1 MAEPDFHQ
9 HDYECY
15 TKIMMKRKRH
25 SFSGSRSAG
34 GRGKSVGVL
43 EGGVVKVGMNAKEER
58 RRRTM
63 GVVGDR
69 VYIPG
74 SPATTLPELLKEA
87 EAEVRNDVGGNG
99 MPLRV
104 GGDESNPF
112 VTPGPARLAPSPPS
126 VTMVPWAGDKRAW
139 TREEW
144 KLLDACFTNER
155 LEAGSGQVLAPV
167 DFVRAEEV
175 VKRFVG
181 MMGGDE
187 AVKQFG
193 EEWNM

>member
-1 MAEPDFHQ
+1 
-9 HDYECY
+9 
-15 TKIMMKRKRH
+15 MMKQRKRH
-25 SFSGSRSAG
+25 SFSGSR
-34 GRGKSVGVL
+34 RGKSVGVL
-43 EGGVVKVGMNAKEER
+43 EGGVVRGGVKAKVE

-74 SPATTLPELLKEA
+74 SPAMTLPELLKEA
-87 EAEVRNDVGGNG
+87 EAEVRIDVGGSG
-99 MPLRV
+99 MPLRG
-104 GGDESNPF
+104 GGDERNPF
-112 VTPGPARLAPSPPS
+112 VTPGPARLVPSPPS
-126 VTMVPWAGDKRAW
+126 AAMDLWDGDKGAW

-144 KLLDACFTNER
+144 KLLDACFTDER
-155 LEAGSGQVLAPV
+155 LEAGGGRVLAPV

-181 MMGGDE
+181 LMGGDE
-187 AVKQFG
+187 VVRRLG

>member
-1 MAEPDFHQ
+1 MIKQ
-9 HDYECY
+9 
-15 TKIMMKRKRH
+15 RKRH

-34 GRGKSVGVL
+34 RLGTSAGVL
-43 EGGVVKVGMNAKEER
+43 EGGVVKVGVKAKEQ

-63 GVVGDR
+63 GVFGDR

-74 SPATTLPELLKEA
+74 SPAMTLPELLKEA
-87 EAEVRNDVGGNG
+87 EAEVRNDIGGSG
-99 MPLRV
+99 QPLRV
-104 GGDESNPF
+104 GEDESNPF
-112 VTPGPARLAPSPPS
+112 VTPVRLAPSPRS
-126 VTMVPWAGDKRAW
+126 AAMGLWIGDKKVW

-144 KLLDACFTNER
+144 KLLDACFTDER
-155 LEAGSGQVLAPV
+155 LEGGGGQVLAPV

-181 MMGGDE
+181 LMGGDE
-187 AVKQFG
+187 VVRPFG